1 MRFHIGREMLKIQ
14 GIDWEDW
21 PQIDSYSEAELGD
34 LAGNAFAST
43 CIMAAVIGAFST
55 VTVGAPPDE
64 QRDLDNVFKAVKTV
78 FDFDSTQAVEG
89 EGTGVKED

>member
-1 MRFHIGREMLKIQ
+1 MPFQPTVKVALA
-14 GIDWEDW
+14 
-21 PQIDSYSEAELGD
+21 QINPTVGD

-64 QRDLDNVFKAVKTV
+64 QHDLDNVFKAVKTV
-78 FDFDSTQAVEG
+78 FDFDSTQAGEG